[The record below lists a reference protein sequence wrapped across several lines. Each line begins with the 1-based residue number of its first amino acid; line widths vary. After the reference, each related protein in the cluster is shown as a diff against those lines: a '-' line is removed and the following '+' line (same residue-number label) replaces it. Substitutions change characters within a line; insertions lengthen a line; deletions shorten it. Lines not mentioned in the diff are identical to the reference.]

1 MLILSFLHE
10 AVVVEH
16 EALAE
21 AVHQTISAVW
31 LGDDNDSEAT

>member
-21 AVHQTISAVW
+21 AVHQTISDIW
-31 LGDDNDSEAT
+31 LGDGDEAAA

>member
-16 EALAE
+16 QTLAD
-21 AVHQTISAVW
+21 AVHQTISDIW
-31 LGDDNDSEAT
+31 LGDDEAAA